1 MIKIL
6 ITGILLAIAA
16 VSGNVSKAL
25 SSGDAELLGS
35 QFNETV
41 DLTILDDEGVYS
53 NTQAKQILKE
63 FFSSHP
69 VVGYK
74 VVHVGNAKDG
84 SAYEIGKLS
93 TKTKVYRTYFVLK
106 GEGKKQKIHQFRIE
120 DDNE

>member
-53 NTQAKQILKE
+53 NTQAKQIPIDSKE
-63 FFSSHP
+63 SELLTMARWAQTRRLAGLR
-69 VVGYK
+69 VVGSLIRGRSRPWPP
-74 VVHVGNAKDG
+74 VA
-84 SAYEIGKLS
+84 LC
-93 TKTKVYRTYFVLK
+93 
-106 GEGKKQKIHQFRIE
+106 
-120 DDNE
+120 